1 MNKTERIQAAVF
13 GDQPDHLPYS
23 FWTHLPGF
31 DLDPVRLAEK
41 TYQFYKDHDI
51 DFIKTMNNGMYA
63 VEDYGCAIDASDI
76 EHGGVAKLTGTP
88 ILSAADW
95 GKLASCRLDQGS
107 LKRELLSLSL
117 LLEKVKDENVPVLFT
132 VFSPMTTA
140 EKLSG
145 GKLLS
150 HIAGGHGKDVHKALR
165 VIAETTANLAAEA
178 IRLGADGVYFAS
190 QMSSYDVMKPDCY
203 IEYGRRYDLDVLEAA
218 GSGWFNTLHAHGDN
232 IMFEVL
238 RDYPVPVFNW
248 HAWESLPAL
257 DEARML
263 TGKCLM
269 GGLRR
274 MDITNNNRNEVQHQI
289 FECYRKLGGRNH
301 ILTPGCVLRHPLDS
315 EMLAYVSHTKDF
327 VEACCKR

>member
-150 HIAGGHGKDVHKALR
+150 HIAGGHGKDVHKA
-165 VIAETTANLAAEA
+165 E
-178 IRLGADGVYFAS
+178 S
-190 QMSSYDVMKPDCY
+190 C
-203 IEYGRRYDLDVLEAA
+203 RR
-218 GSGWFNTLHAHGDN
+218 GNS
-232 IMFEVL
+232 
-238 RDYPVPVFNW
+238 P
-248 HAWESLPAL
+248 
-257 DEARML
+257 
-263 TGKCLM
+263 
-269 GGLRR
+269 GG
-274 MDITNNNRNEVQHQI
+274 
-289 FECYRKLGGRNH
+289 
-301 ILTPGCVLRHPLDS
+301 
-315 EMLAYVSHTKDF
+315 
-327 VEACCKR
+327 